1 MTTSPQPVVVTET
14 GQGKFLNQ
22 VVVGD
27 HRLLADEPVD
37 VGGLDAGPSPYDL
50 LSAALGAC
58 TSMTLRLYA
67 DRKGVALERVSVEV
81 SHAKTHAQDCDDCV
95 EGAGQLVDHF
105 QRRIIVTGDL
115 NEDQHA
121 ALLRIANK
129 CPVHRTLEGAAR
141 ISTSLVPGL

>member
-1 MTTSPQPVVVTET
+1 MPQPAIVAET

-27 HRLLADEPVD
+27 HRLLSDEPVD

-67 DRKGVALERVSVEV
+67 DRKGLALERVTVEV
-81 SHAKTHAQDCDDCV
+81 RHAKTHALDCV
-95 EGAGQLVDHF
+95 ACVDGAGHLVDHF
-105 QRRIIVTGDL
+105 QRRITVAGELD
-115 NEDQHA
+115 EDQRA

-129 CPVHRTLEGAAR
+129 CPVHRTLEGVSQ
-141 ISTSLVPGL
+141 ISTSLVAAP